1 MSDLY
6 TDRLSE
12 YLDGELPE
20 RERLEVEG
28 HLATCEVCRE
38 TLDQLLTVVEK
49 ARTAPLTPPTQDLWP
64 TIAARIGAAAAED
77 PENVATPAPRL
88 GPAAP
93 RRAVSPRPS
102 SWFGW
107 RFSLT
112 LPQAAAMAAT
122 LMVVA
127 GASVWMA
134 LGRGLIPATPGPAT
148 IAGRDV
154 ATPVS
159 PDGASPN
166 AASPNL
172 AAGDLANPTAV
183 QTRPGETSSEPRT
196 DAAVATFDTRYDA
209 TVAELQRL
217 LAEDRSRLSPRTI
230 QVLERNLATIDRAL
244 ADARRAVEADPSSMY
259 LRNHLA
265 SVMRRKVDLLRT
277 ATMIASD
284 QG

>member
-1 MSDLY
+1 MTDRFA
-6 TDRLSE
+6 DRLSE
-12 YLDGELPE
+12 YLDHDLPAFE
-20 RERLEVEG
+20 QREIEA
-28 HLATCEVCRE
+28 HLVTCAACRE
-38 TLDQLLTVVEK
+38 TFAGLTAVVEH
-49 ARTAPLTPPTQDLWP
+49 ARSAPLTPPTHDLWP
-64 TIAARIGAAAAED
+64 AIAARIAPPADAARTAAAGRAETGSFRAPRPEFAAAA
-77 PENVATPAPRL
+77 PPRS
-88 GPAAP
+88 
-93 RRAVSPRPS
+93 RRAPPS

-107 RFSLT
+107 RFTLT
-112 LPQAAAMAAT
+112 LPQAAAVAAT

-134 LGRGLIPATPGPAT
+134 LGRGLIPATRGPAIT
-148 IAGRDV
+148 ASRDL
-154 ATPVS
+154 
-159 PDGASPN
+159 
-166 AASPNL
+166 ASPNL
-172 AAGDLANPTAV
+172 ASPTAV
-183 QTRPGETSSEPRT
+183 TPPGTGETSSGPRN

-217 LAEDRSRLSPRTI
+217 LAEDRRHLAPRTI

-265 SVMRRKVDLLRT
+265 SVMKRKVDLLRT